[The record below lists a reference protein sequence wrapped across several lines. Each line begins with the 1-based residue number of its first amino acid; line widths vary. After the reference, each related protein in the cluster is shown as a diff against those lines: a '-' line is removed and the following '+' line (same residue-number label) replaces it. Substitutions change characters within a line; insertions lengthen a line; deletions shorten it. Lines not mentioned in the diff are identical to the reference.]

1 MRVIAILQPP
11 GIAGANARDCRQSGP
26 MGFDPTRKRQRR
38 SSDYLFVAAGVAV
51 AALLVIWA
59 FLG

>member
-1 MRVIAILQPP
+1 
-11 GIAGANARDCRQSGP
+11 

-38 SSDYLFVAAGVAV
+38 SSDYLFVAAGITVAV
-51 AALLVIWA
+51 LLVMWA